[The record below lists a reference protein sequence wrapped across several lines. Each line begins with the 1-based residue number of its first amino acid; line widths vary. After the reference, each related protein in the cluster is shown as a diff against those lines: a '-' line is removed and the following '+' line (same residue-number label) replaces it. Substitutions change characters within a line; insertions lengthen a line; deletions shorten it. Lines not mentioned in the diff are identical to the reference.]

1 MSANRIRTLFVLAL
15 MAFALPAS
23 AQTAT
28 LSGKITGKEGKPV
41 PAASIAAAAGTKI
54 VATATS
60 DENGNYR
67 LTVPEAGNYIITVR
81 HLGYARLTRDNLSIG
96 TGGSTNIDFQLSES
110 VTQLEAVV
118 TAASRAPEKV
128 IDAPASV
135 SVVSTA
141 AVQERAAV
149 NVTDHLVGL
158 PGIDVARGGI
168 ARANTVARGFNN
180 IFSGAM
186 MTLTD
191 HRFAFVPSL
200 RVNIPYLSTT
210 TNEDIDHIEVVLGP
224 GAALYGPNT
233 ASGVL
238 AITTKS
244 PFASPGT
251 TVTVDGGNQ
260 SLIRGGVRT
269 AWVLTPKIGFK
280 ASYEVF
286 HGKEWDFVPTDTIG
300 ERKPRDRDVNRQGGE
315 VRMDFRPTPA
325 SEVVATYG
333 RSQAGSAVEPTGLG
347 PAQVKDW
354 VYQTYQLRGRY
365 KSLFAQVFMNT
376 SDAGKSFLL
385 TSVKP
390 TTNCPDVTDLACV
403 IDKSRQIVGQLQHGF
418 NIGTRQRFIY
428 GYDYIRTVPRTE
440 GTINGRNENNDNITE
455 NGGYIH
461 SVTDLSDM
469 FQLTAAARLD
479 KHSRLKDPVFSPRVA
494 LVFKPVENQNF
505 RITYNRAFSTPST
518 NNLFLDLVAQSNALF
533 NIRAFGVPTSGLH
546 FRRDCAAGLGGLCM
560 QVFGPLGGT
569 GTFTAANPYTN
580 SFAAAKSSVIASLT
594 PSFGAPT
601 ATAIA
606 NFLASLQPT
615 AAQVGTTLLTPKS
628 TGGFDP
634 VSPTS
639 LKDVDQLK
647 PEIHN
652 VIEGG
657 YKGIIGQRLQLS
669 LDVWHENRK
678 NFVGP
683 LILETPL
690 VFMSR
695 PDLNAYLTAQLTGF
709 FQAAG
714 QPAPVAAGTAAAVSA
729 SLSCALPGSTL
740 AGCPGGTAIPVG
752 VVTFDNALIGKD
764 AIVTYRNFGNLNLWG
779 SDFGGELAITDKF
792 SVAGTYSYVNKN
804 LFKKE
809 DVGGVQDISLN
820 APSNKHSTTLR
831 YRDES
836 KGWGAELR
844 ERHVDAFDALGFIS
858 AHIKNYTLLD
868 AGLNYRPPTMN
879 NVLIAINGTNLTNKK
894 HQEFAQGGVIGRL
907 IITRLQVTF

>member
-28 LSGKITGKEGKPV
+28 LTGKITGKEGKPV

-280 ASYEVF
+280 A
-286 HGKEWDFVPTDTIG
+286 
-300 ERKPRDRDVNRQGGE
+300 
-315 VRMDFRPTPA
+315 
-325 SEVVATYG
+325 
-333 RSQAGSAVEPTGLG
+333 
-347 PAQVKDW
+347 
-354 VYQTYQLRGRY
+354 
-365 KSLFAQVFMNT
+365 
-376 SDAGKSFLL
+376 
-385 TSVKP
+385 
-390 TTNCPDVTDLACV
+390 
-403 IDKSRQIVGQLQHGF
+403 
-418 NIGTRQRFIY
+418 
-428 GYDYIRTVPRTE
+428 
-440 GTINGRNENNDNITE
+440 
-455 NGGYIH
+455 
-461 SVTDLSDM
+461 
-469 FQLTAAARLD
+469 
-479 KHSRLKDPVFSPRVA
+479 
-494 LVFKPVENQNF
+494 
-505 RITYNRAFSTPST
+505 
-518 NNLFLDLVAQSNALF
+518 
-533 NIRAFGVPTSGLH
+533 
-546 FRRDCAAGLGGLCM
+546 
-560 QVFGPLGGT
+560 
-569 GTFTAANPYTN
+569 
-580 SFAAAKSSVIASLT
+580 
-594 PSFGAPT
+594 
-601 ATAIA
+601 
-606 NFLASLQPT
+606 
-615 AAQVGTTLLTPKS
+615 
-628 TGGFDP
+628 
-634 VSPTS
+634 
-639 LKDVDQLK
+639 
-647 PEIHN
+647 
-652 VIEGG
+652 
-657 YKGIIGQRLQLS
+657 
-669 LDVWHENRK
+669 
-678 NFVGP
+678 
-683 LILETPL
+683 
-690 VFMSR
+690 
-695 PDLNAYLTAQLTGF
+695 
-709 FQAAG
+709 
-714 QPAPVAAGTAAAVSA
+714 
-729 SLSCALPGSTL
+729 
-740 AGCPGGTAIPVG
+740 
-752 VVTFDNALIGKD
+752 
-764 AIVTYRNFGNLNLWG
+764 
-779 SDFGGELAITDKF
+779 
-792 SVAGTYSYVNKN
+792 
-804 LFKKE
+804 
-809 DVGGVQDISLN
+809 
-820 APSNKHSTTLR
+820 
-831 YRDES
+831 
-836 KGWGAELR
+836 
-844 ERHVDAFDALGFIS
+844 
-858 AHIKNYTLLD
+858 
-868 AGLNYRPPTMN
+868 
-879 NVLIAINGTNLTNKK
+879 
-894 HQEFAQGGVIGRL
+894 
-907 IITRLQVTF
+907 